1 MRNLQMLIVA
11 TLIAVI
17 ALQLVECAAQ
27 KQSAQTVQL
36 GQSANVT
43 AADDGPLCKTL
54 RKSSNFRDCV
64 KLCGYLDDI
73 CLQKKYRHKMCT
85 DKCQKLFPE

>member
-1 MRNLQMLIVA
+1 MTKVQMLTIA

-43 AADDGPLCKTL
+43 AVDDGPLCKTL

-64 KLCGYLDDI
+64 KLCGCLDDI
-73 CLQKKYRHKMCT
+73 CLQRKYRHKTCT